1 MPTRS
6 THRYLDIMTV
16 RPSQAARPTSPMQNR
31 PFTTQLTYTVP
42 DASYTGSNQMNASVL
57 SANIIGPFSSSSSSA
72 PIPPRTPSIG
82 TASSRRLNI
91 TGSIAANQHS
101 TMNSTVL
108 SSSKPESTPHANL
121 LIEPILLPNMQ
132 HVHVD
137 SQQDLEESC
146 LFYPT
151 GHKNKNIR
159 REIENAVVK
168 HHIIE
173 NSRMLAARKRKEIYR
188 IVRPDPYANAKGPPL
203 VYTKKKDKEVEQLLG
218 KMRHTEGKI
227 ESLVQ
232 IRL

>member
-1 MPTRS
+1 
-6 THRYLDIMTV
+6 
-16 RPSQAARPTSPMQNR
+16 
-31 PFTTQLTYTVP
+31 
-42 DASYTGSNQMNASVL
+42 MNASIL
-57 SANIIGPFSSSSSSA
+57 SANIAGSFAAVVTNSNSA
-72 PIPPRTPSIG
+72 ASAPPRTPSHG
-82 TASSRRLNI
+82 TASSSKRLNL
-91 TGSIAANQHS
+91 TGSMATNQQPS
-101 TMNSTVL
+101 VSSTVY
-108 SSSKPESTPHANL
+108 SSAAKPDSPPHANL
-121 LIEPILLPNMQ
+121 LIEPVLLPNMQ

-173 NSRMLAARKRKEIYR
+173 NSRMLASRKRKEIYR

-203 VYTKKKDKEVEQLLG
+203 VYTKKKDPEVENLLG
-218 KMRHTEGKI
+218 RMRHTEGKI
-227 ESLVQ
+227 EGLVQ

>member
-1 MPTRS
+1 MSAPIPTRS

-16 RPSQAARPTSPMQNR
+16 RPSQAARSTSSMQNR
-31 PFTTQLTYTVP
+31 PFTTQLTYTAP
-42 DASYTGSNQMNASVL
+42 DATYSGGNQMNASIL
-57 SANIIGPFSSSSSSA
+57 SANIIGPFATNNSNS
-72 PIPPRTPSIG
+72 PSMG
-82 TASSRRLNI
+82 AGASRRLNL
-91 TGSIAANQHS
+91 TGSLAANQHPSMGSSVIPS
-101 TMNSTVL
+101 TN
-108 SSSKPESTPHANL
+108 PESSQHSNL

-173 NSRMLAARKRKEIYR
+173 NSRMMAAKKKKEIYR
-188 IVRPDPYANAKGPPL
+188 IIRPDPYANAKGPPL
-203 VYTKKKDKEVEQLLG
+203 VYTKKKDKEVEGLLG

-227 ESLVQ
+227 EGLVQ